1 MRKLKGKILPIRYYG
16 DKSLRKATEP
26 VSELTEEI
34 KQFIVD
40 LTRTMYEKD
49 GVGLSAPQVGSSL
62 KIFIVDPFWSQEGK
76 KKNPFVFI
84 NPKFLEFK
92 GEISK
97 EEGCLSFPEIYAKVN
112 RAQNVVIEALNENW
126 EKIKYEAEDL
136 FSRVLQHEY
145 DHLEGILFV
154 DRVSKLK
161 RIVFLK
167 KLQEL
172 EKTTDENG
180 VNIG

>member
-16 DKSLRKATEP
+16 DKVLRRATEP
-26 VSELTEEI
+26 VTQLTEEI
-34 KQFIVD
+34 KQFIAD

-49 GVGLSAPQVGSSL
+49 GVGLSAPQVGISL
-62 KIFIVDPFWSQEGK
+62 KIFVVDPFWSQEGK

-84 NPKFLEFK
+84 NPKFLEFN

-112 RAQNVVIEALNENW
+112 RAQTAVIEALNEKW
-126 EKIKYEAEDL
+126 EKVRYEAEDL
-136 FSRVLQHEY
+136 FSRALQHEY
-145 DHLEGILFV
+145 DHLDGILFI

-161 RIVFLK
+161 QIVFLK
-167 KLQEL
+167 KLKEL